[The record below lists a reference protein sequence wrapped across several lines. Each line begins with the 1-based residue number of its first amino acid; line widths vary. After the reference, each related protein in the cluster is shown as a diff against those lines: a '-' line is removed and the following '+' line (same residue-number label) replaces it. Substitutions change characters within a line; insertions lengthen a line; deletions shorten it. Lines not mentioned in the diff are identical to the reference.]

1 MILLSC
7 LLSVFIHGYTKV
19 SDGMADSLAQLVASA
34 KEAGLTGDE
43 LSNFLREERAAQR
56 DAVKMEKERV
66 EKEKER
72 QHQLA
77 EREKER
83 QHQLAEKE
91 HAAAEREKERQHE
104 LALAEAKAKTP
115 INPAKSSK
123 LSFKMPSS
131 S

>member
-1 MILLSC
+1 M
-7 LLSVFIHGYTKV
+7 
-19 SDGMADSLAQLVASA
+19 AQLVASA

-77 EREKER
+77 EKGRSYSTNSQRKR
-83 QHQLAEKE
+83 RSVSMLQLRGRK
-91 HAAAEREKERQHE
+91 
-104 LALAEAKAKTP
+104 
-115 INPAKSSK
+115 NVC
-123 LSFKMPSS
+123 MN
-131 S
+131 